1 MTMLSVC
8 TWKHCCPRK
17 FWRLGSSA
25 SCTRVVKKG
34 WQVESRELTG
44 IYLDCPETTVCS
56 DGTSSFH
63 KTASH
68 SPDSPLY
75 PAEPDNTDRVL
86 KGALG

>member
-1 MTMLSVC
+1 M
-8 TWKHCCPRK
+8 
-17 FWRLGSSA
+17 
-25 SCTRVVKKG
+25 KKG

-75 PAEPDNTDRVL
+75 PAEPDNTEIEC
-86 KGALG
+86 